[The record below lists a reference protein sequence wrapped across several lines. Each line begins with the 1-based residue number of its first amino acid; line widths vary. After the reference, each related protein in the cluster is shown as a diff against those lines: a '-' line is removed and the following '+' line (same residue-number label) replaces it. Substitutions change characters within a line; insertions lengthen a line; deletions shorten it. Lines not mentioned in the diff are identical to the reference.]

1 MQPKNVQIP
10 FQTFQQMAKLCEE
23 MQEFLLIHQLNFDY
37 YSDLEDVLA
46 TIQAK
51 QASFERRQAYGELM
65 TANKD
70 GDEDKQTQARINYL
84 QQKRR

>member
-1 MQPKNVQIP
+1 
-10 FQTFQQMAKLCEE
+10 

-46 TIQAK
+46 TIRAK
-51 QASFERRQAYGELM
+51 QSNLERRQAYSELI
-65 TANKD
+65 TANKG
-70 GDEDKQTQARINYL
+70 GDENKQTQARINYL